1 MRALHFASRNC
12 RELIRDPL
20 SWVFCLGFPLVM
32 LLLMTVINQSIPA
45 EAGMVLFEIQNLAPG
60 IMIFGYT
67 FIMLFTSLLIS
78 GDRKEAFLLRL
89 YTSPMRSVDFILGYL
104 SPMALLALGQAV
116 VTCLTALIL
125 SAVQGATL
133 HLAGMAMSVLFS
145 LPAILMFIGFG
156 ILFGTLL
163 SKNAAPGIASVIICF
178 SGMLGGIW
186 MDVEAIGG
194 TLKKICAALPFFHA
208 VKAARLAYV
217 GSYFDSL
224 QETGIVLIWAVVIVG
239 ISIVLFR
246 RKMRA

>member
-1 MRALHFASRNC
+1 MRAFYFAGRNC

-45 EAGMVLFEIQNLAPG
+45 EVGMILFEIQNLAPG

-78 GDRKEAFLLRL
+78 GDRKDAFLMRL
-89 YTSPMRSVDFILGYL
+89 YTSPMRSADFILGYL
-104 SPMALLALGQAV
+104 LLMVLLALGQAA
-116 VTCLTALIL
+116 VTCLTSLLL
-125 SAVQGATL
+125 SAAQSETL

-145 LPAILMFIGFG
+145 LPAILMFVGFG

-186 MDVEAIGG
+186 MDVESIGG

-208 VKAARLAYV
+208 VKAARLAYA
-217 GSYFDSL
+217 GNYFDSM
-224 QETGIVLIWAVVIVG
+224 QETGIVLIWAIVIVG
-239 ISIVLFR
+239 ISIALFR